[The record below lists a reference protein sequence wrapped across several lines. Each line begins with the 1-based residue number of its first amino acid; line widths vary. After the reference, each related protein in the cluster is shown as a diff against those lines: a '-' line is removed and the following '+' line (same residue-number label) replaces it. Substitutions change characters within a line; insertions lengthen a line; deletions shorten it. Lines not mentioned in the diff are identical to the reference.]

1 MYNPDVAHIRE
12 LEKKPI
18 LAFDQAKDLESQKN
32 AIKQK
37 FTELIGRMP
46 EKVALNP
53 TVESTVEHE
62 KFTEHRISFDVEQDV
77 RAVCILCIPKLK
89 KEKCPLCI
97 VVQGHGTGMHVSMG
111 RKIYPTDNPES
122 GDRDNAIQ
130 AIERGYAA
138 LCLEQ
143 RGMGERRT
151 ELISESMK
159 DDGGKPRCQVTAM
172 QALLIGR
179 TLIGERIWDIS
190 RAIDLALTYPQIDG
204 DKIMCTGNSGGGT
217 STFYA
222 ACFDERIK
230 VAMPSCSVCTF
241 RHSLG
246 HILHCTCNFI
256 PNIARYM
263 DMGDMAT
270 LIAPRKL
277 VIVNGKEDNIF
288 LNEGVLETYDTVSKI
303 YAAAGV
309 PQSCALATGDGG
321 HRYYKKQA
329 WEAFDKVTNGE
340 W

>member
-1 MYNPDVAHIRE
+1 MYSPDGAHLRE
-12 LEKKPI
+12 FEKKPI
-18 LAFDQAKDLESQKN
+18 LAFDKTKDFELQRA

-37 FTELIGRMP
+37 LTELLGKMP
-46 EKVALNP
+46 QKVDANP
-53 TVESTVEHE
+53 TVEYKTEHE
-62 KFTEHRISFDVEQDV
+62 KFTEYRISFDVEKDV
-77 RAVCILCIPKLK
+77 RAVCILCIPKLG
-89 KEKCPLCI
+89 KEKYPLCI
-97 VVQGHGTGMHVSMG
+97 VVQGHGTGMHISMG
-111 RKIYPTDNPES
+111 RKKYDTDNPEA

-151 ELISESMK
+151 ELISESK
-159 DDGGKPRCQVTAM
+159 KNDGGKPRCQVSAM
-172 QALLIGR
+172 QALLFGR
-179 TLIGERIWDIS
+179 TLIGERVWDVS
-190 RAIDLALTYPQIDG
+190 RAIDLALTYPEIDG

-217 STFYA
+217 TTFYA
-222 ACFDERIK
+222 ACMDERIK

-241 RHSLG
+241 KHSLG
-246 HILHCTCNFI
+246 HIAHCTCNFI
-256 PNIARYM
+256 PHIAEYM

-277 VIVNGKEDNIF
+277 VIVYGEQDNIF
-288 LNEGVLETYDTVSKI
+288 LKEGVLETYETVKNI
-303 YAAAGV
+303 YSAANV
-309 PQSCALATGDGG
+309 CDNCALARGDEG